1 MPLLVALLPPAQAL
15 MELPSYSVRQLNEAI
30 GVLLDRGFAPR
41 FLLEATVI
49 KPALKKGHLWL
60 SLSDGDASIPAV
72 IWASSLSRLDYR
84 PGDGDGVTVVGKLNF
99 WAARASL
106 SVQVLDLR
114 PSLSTVLRRFESVKA
129 ILDAEGLLAIERKRP
144 LPRFPRAI
152 ALLTSV
158 PSSALADLLR
168 TAQERWPSCRL
179 RVVAIPVQGEVEAQI
194 CRVLDLLED
203 HWRALGIDAVVVAR
217 GGGSR
222 EDLTVFDGEQL
233 ARRLARCPVPVITG
247 IGHEDDTTVADLV
260 ADQRAATPT
269 AALVA
274 LLPHR
279 QEELLHM
286 EQLGRLWR
294 QQIHG
299 TLHREMQRHLAGR
312 QGERRRWAA
321 QRYLERRQ
329 LPLAGQ
335 SALLQALAP
344 TRLLRRG
351 YSILRNRQGQVLRS
365 GAGLEPGTEISAQ
378 LSDGVLQLSVQAWQS
393 ETNGEA

>member
-1 MPLLVALLPPAQAL
+1 

-49 KPALKKGHLWL
+49 KPVLKKGHLWL

-114 PSLSTVLRRFESVKA
+114 PSLSTVIRRFESVKA
-129 ILDAEGLLAIERKRP
+129 ILDADGLLAIERKRP

-168 TAQERWPSCRL
+168 TAQERWPSCGL

-194 CRVLDLLED
+194 CRVLDQLED
-203 HWRALGIDAVVVAR
+203 HWQALGIDAVVLAR

-222 EDLTVFDGEQL
+222 EDLAVFDGEQL

-279 QEELLHM
+279 QEELIHM

-299 TLHREMQRHLAGR
+299 TLHREEQRLLAGR

-344 TRLLRRG
+344 ARLLRRG
-351 YSILRNRQGQVLRS
+351 YSILRSRQGQVLRS
-365 GAGLEPGTEISAQ
+365 GAGLEQGSEISAQ
-378 LSDGVLQLSVQAWQS
+378 LSDGVLQLSVQAWQP

>member
-1 MPLLVALLPPAQAL
+1 

-30 GVLLDRGFAPR
+30 GLLLDRGFAPR
-41 FLLEATVI
+41 FLLEAAVI
-49 KPALKKGHLWL
+49 KPVLKKGHLWL

-72 IWASSLSRLDYR
+72 VWASTLSRLAYR
-84 PGDGDGVTVVGKLNF
+84 PQDGDGVTVVGKLNF

-106 SVQVLDLR
+106 SVQVLDVR

-129 ILDAEGLLAIERKRP
+129 LLAAEGLLALERKRP
-144 LPRFPRAI
+144 LPRFPKAI

-168 TAQERWPSCRL
+168 TAQQRWPACAL
-179 RVVAIPVQGEVEAQI
+179 RVVAIPVQGDVEAEI
-194 CRVLDLLED
+194 CRVLEQLEQ
-203 HWRALGIDAVVVAR
+203 HWQALGIEAVVLAR

-233 ARRLARCPVPVITG
+233 ARCLARCPVPVVTG
-247 IGHEDDTTVADLV
+247 IGHEDDITVADLV
-260 ADQRAATPT
+260 ADHRAATPT

-279 QEELLHM
+279 QEQIL
-286 EQLGRLWR
+286 QLDQLSRLWR
-294 QQIHG
+294 QQISG
-299 TLHREMQRHLAGR
+299 ALQRERQRLLAGR

-321 QRYLERRQ
+321 HRCLERRQ
-329 LPLAGQ
+329 LQLAGQ
-335 SALLQALAP
+335 TALLKALAP
-344 TRLLRRG
+344 ERLLRRG
-351 YSILRNRQGQVLRS
+351 YSILRNGQGQVLRR
-365 GAGLEPGTEISAQ
+365 GAGLKPGTAISAQ
-378 LSDGVLQLSVQAWQS
+378 LSDGVLQLSVQAWQP

>member
-1 MPLLVALLPPAQAL
+1 
-15 MELPSYSVRQLNEAI
+15 
-30 GVLLDRGFAPR
+30 
-41 FLLEATVI
+41 
-49 KPALKKGHLWL
+49 
-60 SLSDGDASIPAV
+60 
-72 IWASSLSRLDYR
+72 
-84 PGDGDGVTVVGKLNF
+84 GKLNF

-168 TAQERWPSCRL
+168 TAQQRWPSCGL

-194 CRVLDLLED
+194 CRVLDQLED
-203 HWRALGIDAVVVAR
+203 HWQALGIDAVVLAR

-222 EDLTVFDGEQL
+222 EDLAVFDGEQL

-247 IGHEDDTTVADLV
+247 IGHEDDITVADLV

-279 QEELLHM
+279 QEELNHM

-299 TLHREMQRHLAGR
+299 TLHREEQRLMAGR

-344 TRLLRRG
+344 ARLLRRG

-365 GAGLEPGTEISAQ
+365 GAGIEPGTEISAQ
-378 LSDGVLQLSVQAWQS
+378 LSDGVLQLSVQAWQP